1 MFDIVCE
8 FDFEFYGYVKN
19 EVGLHMCVVTFQD
32 VDYEVLRYLLVSQKG
47 RGGIFGC
54 GCILWMCMRIHIDVG
69 MWAIRWWGCI
79 L

>member
-8 FDFEFYGYVKN
+8 FDFEFYGYVEN

-47 RGGIFGC
+47 RGGDIW
-54 GCILWMCMRIHIDVG
+54 LWMHIMDVYEDSY
-69 MWAIRWWGCI
+69 
-79 L
+79 

>member
-47 RGGIFGC
+47 RGGGDIW
-54 GCILWMCMRIHIDVG
+54 LWMHIMDVYEDSY
-69 MWAIRWWGCI
+69 
-79 L
+79 